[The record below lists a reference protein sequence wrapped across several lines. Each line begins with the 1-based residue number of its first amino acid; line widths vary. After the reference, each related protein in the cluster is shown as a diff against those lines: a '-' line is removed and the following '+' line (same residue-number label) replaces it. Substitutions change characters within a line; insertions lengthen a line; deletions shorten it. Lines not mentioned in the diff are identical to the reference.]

1 MRFFFIGIPI
11 VTFLLLAIVITIIWT
26 DIFKEY
32 CFVDDILFSSI
43 IFMILKMIL
52 VSFIPI
58 LNLVLIIGLTSK
70 DFKFYVEEKII
81 RIGLEEGFLM
91 KKFWQKII
99 IMI

>member
-1 MRFFFIGIPI
+1 MRFFFVGIPI

-26 DIFKEY
+26 DIFIEY

-81 RIGLEEGFLM
+81 KIGLEEGFLM
-91 KKFWQKII
+91 KKF
-99 IMI
+99 

>member
-11 VTFLLLAIVITIIWT
+11 VTFLLLAIVITIILM

-32 CFVDDILFSSI
+32 YVVDGIFFSSI
-43 IFMILKMIL
+43 IFVILKMIL

-70 DFKFYVEEKII
+70 DFKLYVEEKII
-81 RIGLEEGFLM
+81 KTGLEEGFLM
-91 KKFWQKII
+91 KKF
-99 IMI
+99 

>member
-11 VTFLLLAIVITIIWT
+11 ITFLLLAIVITIIWT

-81 RIGLEEGFLM
+81 RIGLEEGSLM
-91 KKFWQKII
+91 KKF
-99 IMI
+99 

>member
-11 VTFLLLAIVITIIWT
+11 VTFLLLASVITIILM

-32 CFVDDILFSSI
+32 YVVDGIFFSSI
-43 IFMILKMIL
+43 IFVILKMIL

-81 RIGLEEGFLM
+81 KTGLEEGFLM
-91 KKFWQKII
+91 KKF
-99 IMI
+99 

>member
-91 KKFWQKII
+91 KKF
-99 IMI
+99 

>member
-81 RIGLEEGFLM
+81 KIGLEEGFLM
-91 KKFWQKII
+91 KKF
-99 IMI
+99 

>member
-81 RIGLEEGFLM
+81 RIGLEEGTLM
-91 KKFWQKII
+91 KKF
-99 IMI
+99 

>member
-11 VTFLLLAIVITIIWT
+11 VTFLLLAIVITIIWA

-91 KKFWQKII
+91 KKF
-99 IMI
+99 

>member
-81 RIGLEEGFLM
+81 KIGLEEGSLM
-91 KKFWQKII
+91 KKF
-99 IMI
+99 

>member
-1 MRFFFIGIPI
+1 M
-11 VTFLLLAIVITIIWT
+11 

-32 CFVDDILFSSI
+32 YVVDGIFFSSI
-43 IFMILKMIL
+43 IFVILKMIL

-81 RIGLEEGFLM
+81 KTGLEEGFLM
-91 KKFWQKII
+91 KKF
-99 IMI
+99 

>member
-32 CFVDDILFSSI
+32 CFVDDILFSSV

-81 RIGLEEGFLM
+81 RIGLEEGSLM
-91 KKFWQKII
+91 KKF
-99 IMI
+99 

>member
-1 MRFFFIGIPI
+1 MRFVFIGIPI
-11 VTFLLLAIVITIIWT
+11 VTFLLLAIVITIILM

-32 CFVDDILFSSI
+32 YVVDGIFFSSI
-43 IFMILKMIL
+43 IFVILKMIL

-81 RIGLEEGFLM
+81 KTGLEEGFLM
-91 KKFWQKII
+91 KKF
-99 IMI
+99 

>member
-11 VTFLLLAIVITIIWT
+11 VTFLLLAIVITIILM

-32 CFVDDILFSSI
+32 YVVDGIFFSSI
-43 IFMILKMIL
+43 IFVILKMIL

-81 RIGLEEGFLM
+81 TTGLEEGFLM
-91 KKFWQKII
+91 KKF
-99 IMI
+99 

>member
-11 VTFLLLAIVITIIWT
+11 VTFLLLAIVITIILM

-32 CFVDDILFSSI
+32 YVVDGIFFSSI
-43 IFMILKMIL
+43 IFVILKMIL

-81 RIGLEEGFLM
+81 KTGLEEGFLM
-91 KKFWQKII
+91 KKF
-99 IMI
+99 

>member
-1 MRFFFIGIPI
+1 MRFFFVGIPI

-81 RIGLEEGFLM
+81 KIGLEEGFLM
-91 KKFWQKII
+91 KKF
-99 IMI
+99 